1 MSQEIIYR
9 DMTNSDVICCKTL
22 CNKLMQHQASVAVKY
37 PELLSGM
44 NFDNRLKA
52 SFDAAQCKKLI
63 VAYCNEKPIGYIYG
77 EIFEVTENNAREF
90 KPFSNQVSEEDAK
103 GYGLIPPTLELPT
116 YIADLVNLYVE
127 PEYRSEHVGKELVQR
142 MQEWFEQNKKAKCWC
157 VYVSN
162 GNNPGTF
169 YEKFGYS
176 YSHEVLNGF
185 ITCYTCFVV

>member
-1 MSQEIIYR
+1 MNREILYC
-9 DMTNSDVICCKTL
+9 DMTNSDAACCKTL
-22 CNKLMQHQASVAVKY
+22 CNNLMKHQASVAVKY
-37 PELLSGM
+37 PELLSDM
-44 NFDNRLKA
+44 NFENRLKVA
-52 SFDAAQCKKLI
+52 FDTAQCKKLI
-63 VAYCNEKPIGYIYG
+63 VAYCSDIPIGYIYG
-77 EIFEVTENNAREF
+77 EIFEVTEDNVGRF
-90 KPFSNQVSEEDAK
+90 KPFADQVSEEDAD
-103 GYGLIPPTLELPT
+103 GYGLIPPTLELPA

-142 MQEWFEQNKKAKCWC
+142 MLEWFAQNENAKCWC

-185 ITCYTCFVV
+185 ITCYSRLL